1 MLKIGKKK
9 PQPQRVHK
17 KAWDQFCVGQPV
29 LGIGPALECGQIT
42 QLLSTGENDFSL
54 SHQLSI
60 TNSGRIWEELVE
72 IKEYDQNILYGNFL
86 SKNKY

>member
-1 MLKIGKKK
+1 MLKIAKRKKTQK
-9 PQPQRVHK
+9 VHK

-29 LGIGPALECGQIT
+29 LGIGPALECGRIT

-54 SHQLSI
+54 SHWLSI
-60 TNSGRIWEELVE
+60 TNSGRTWEELGE

-86 SKNKY
+86 SKKEY